1 MTAECHTKIL
11 VGEFQV
17 LADQVNRYSSQVRT
31 KKLIYTG
38 HCPYCD
44 KGLKNSAFT
53 QHAYRQRKF
62 YIICNHWV
70 HTINGCL
77 PRWKCSACCRTFT
90 QYPFFCS
97 PHRRY
102 TLPQLHLLLNDYCNS
117 KRSSYRRSSMH
128 GSTPI
133 FHHKPLL
140 LNENISTPSIK
151 SDFVIIFSHSTLY
164 RFHRVCNTH
173 HHFNMYNPVDKCE
186 KNKK

>member
-1 MTAECHTKIL
+1 MPHTQIL

-17 LADQVNRYSSQVRT
+17 IADQVNRYSFQVRT

-38 HCPYCD
+38 CCPYCG

-53 QHAYRQRKF
+53 QHAYRKRKF
-62 YIICNHWV
+62 YVICNHWV

-90 QYPFFCS
+90 QYPSFCS

-102 TLPQLHLLLNDYCNS
+102 TLPQLHLLLNDYCSS
-117 KRSSYRRSSMH
+117 KQSSYRRSSMH

-133 FHHKPLL
+133 FHHTPLL
-140 LNENISTPSIK
+140 LNEKISNPSLT
-151 SDFVIIFSHSTLY
+151 SDFVLIFSHTTLY

-173 HHFNMYNPVDKCE
+173 CHLNMYNPVDKY
-186 KNKK
+186 KKKENN